1 MPDAADPILKL
12 SGITKRFGALVANDD
27 ISLSLHAGEIVALL
41 GENGAGKSTLVS
53 ILFGHYTAD
62 QGTIDVFGEP
72 LPPGDP
78 AAALA
83 RGVGMV
89 HQHFALAEN
98 LTVLENIVAGTRSLF
113 SPSLR
118 KGRVAADIKTTAE
131 RFGLWVDPQARVGDL
146 SVGERQRVEILKALY
161 RGARILIL
169 DEPTAV
175 LTPQE
180 SESLFDTLQQLVGQG
195 LAIIFISHKLDEVVR
210 VSDRI
215 AVLRGGKLVA
225 QVARAQASTAHL
237 AELMVGRQVDKVSR
251 APATNTSTDTARD
264 TTPGCELRE
273 AQVRQRNG
281 RLLLDQVDLAAGSGQ
296 IIGIAGVSGNGQ
308 ATLANVLSGTQALDS
323 GSLRINGQAVPADPR
338 ALTAQNVA
346 RIPEDR
352 HAIGVIGE
360 LRIWENTILERY
372 HTAEFSRLGWL
383 RRGQARRKAEAIVKD
398 FDVRGLQ
405 AQGLETTTRALSGG
419 NMQKLILGR
428 ALTGTAG
435 TPRLIIANQ
444 PTWGLDVGAVALV
457 HRQLLAAAEAGA
469 AVIVISE
476 DLDELFALASDIAV
490 MHAGRLSAPRPA
502 ADWTMAA
509 IGAAMAG
516 VEAH

>member
-1 MPDAADPILKL
+1 M
-12 SGITKRFGALVANDD
+12 
-27 ISLSLHAGEIVALL
+27 
-41 GENGAGKSTLVS
+41 
-53 ILFGHYTAD
+53 
-62 QGTIDVFGEP
+62 
-72 LPPGDP
+72 
-78 AAALA
+78 
-83 RGVGMV
+83 
-89 HQHFALAEN
+89 
-98 LTVLENIVAGTRSLF
+98 
-113 SPSLR
+113 
-118 KGRVAADIKTTAE
+118 
-131 RFGLWVDPQARVGDL
+131 
-146 SVGERQRVEILKALY
+146 
-161 RGARILIL
+161 
-169 DEPTAV
+169 
-175 LTPQE
+175 
-180 SESLFDTLQQLVGQG
+180 
-195 LAIIFISHKLDEVVR
+195 
-210 VSDRI
+210 
-215 AVLRGGKLVA
+215 
-225 QVARAQASTAHL
+225 
-237 AELMVGRQVDKVSR
+237 
-251 APATNTSTDTARD
+251 
-264 TTPGCELRE
+264 
-273 AQVRQRNG
+273 
-281 RLLLDQVDLAAGSGQ
+281 
-296 IIGIAGVSGNGQ
+296 
-308 ATLANVLSGTQALDS
+308 
-323 GSLRINGQAVPADPR
+323 
-338 ALTAQNVA
+338 A

-444 PTWGLDVGAVALV
+444 PTWGLDVGAVAFV

-502 ADWTMAA
+502 ADWTMAD